1 MSQISHKN
9 AEITLPESQDG
20 NRNSGAGGETS
31 VFGSSGKQ
39 VQSSI
44 LNIGWFSNS
53 CFLGQFVW
61 VYLGPSEITWKNN
74 NLCWSRVTHVVIFIL
89 VGLSAFMSS
98 ILAKIPMPVF
108 KKQFVGFWR
117 SHSQVLY
124 GVFLYMGINS
134 LDGIQMWEVGPEASV
149 EMFFLIQVRPNVAFW
164 DAEEIPTGLPI
175 SSCNS
180 HIKGKG

>member
-1 MSQISHKN
+1 METETAAPGEKPRFLGVR
-9 AEITLPESQDG
+9 E
-20 NRNSGAGGETS
+20 NRSNLQ
-31 VFGSSGKQ
+31 F
-39 VQSSI
+39 SI
-44 LNIGWFSNS
+44 LGDLATNI